1 MLRTKARILRTYTK
15 VRTLEEVIS
24 HVKPGQRIFAGGF
37 GACGVPNGLLQEIAR
52 RKIGGIKLCAT
63 TSSIRGYG
71 ANKLLEDG
79 LVSELT
85 LSYTG
90 NSKVIDDLYF
100 SGRLALNL
108 VPQGSFAEKFRT
120 AGKGMPA
127 FWTATGANTLV
138 EQGGHI
144 IKYKE
149 GTLEPEIISAPK
161 SSYTFNQRKYIME
174 ESLWGDVALI
184 KAQRADTSGN
194 LEYKMTARNYNA
206 DMATA
211 ASYVIAEVEEIVEV
225 GQLDP
230 DKIHTPG
237 VYVDAIVKVDNP
249 LKPIEI
255 LANSDEYGNP
265 IIKGKFGA
273 SREKIARRV
282 AKEVKEGDF
291 INLGIGIPTLV
302 PTYIP
307 KDIFYEIHSENG
319 VLGVDGYPLVGEQDP
334 DLINAGKE
342 TISIK
347 GYASFFSSSDS
358 FGIIRGG
365 HLNMTVLGA
374 MQVSKYG
381 DIANWIIPGK
391 VVKGMGGAMD
401 LVNCNSKVVVAMEHV
416 TNKGQPKIFD
426 ECTLPLTGKGCVS
439 LIVTDL
445 AVFDYSSGSLT
456 LKEIAVGHTLDE
468 VKEKT
473 ACSFECYPFI
483 STF

>member
-1 MLRTKARILRTYTK
+1 
-15 VRTLEEVIS
+15 VRTIEDAIS
-24 HVKPGQRIFAGGF
+24 HVKPGQHILAGGF
-37 GACGVPNGLLQEIAR
+37 GACGAPDGLIQEIAKR
-52 RKIGGIKLCAT
+52 RIGDLKLTAT
-63 TSSIRGYG
+63 TSSIPGY
-71 ANKLLEDG
+71 ATNKLLEEG
-79 LVSELT
+79 LVKELT

-90 NSKVIDDLYF
+90 NSKVIDKLYF
-100 SGRLALNL
+100 SGELALNL

-144 IKYKE
+144 IKYKK
-149 GTLEPEIISAPK
+149 GTLEPEILSEPK
-161 SSYTFNQRKYIME
+161 ASYTFNGRKYIME
-174 ESLWGDVALI
+174 ESITGDVALI
-184 KAQRADTSGN
+184 KAFRADTAGN
-194 LEYKMTARNYNA
+194 LQYRQTARNYNP

-211 ASYVIAEVEEIVEV
+211 ARFVIAEVEEIVEV

-237 VYVDAIVKVDNP
+237 IFVDAVVLNERP
-249 LKPIEI
+249 NKPIEI

-265 IIKGKFGA
+265 IIKGKF
-273 SREKIARRV
+273 SDQREKIARRV
-282 AKEVKEGDF
+282 AKEVREGDF

-302 PTYIP
+302 PTYIS

-319 VLGVDGYPLVGEQDP
+319 VLGVDGYPLVGKQDP

-347 GYASFFSSSDS
+347 NYASYFSSSDS

-365 HLNMTVLGA
+365 HLDMTVLGA
-374 MQVSKYG
+374 MQVSKNG

-416 TNKGQPKIFD
+416 TNKGKHKIFD

-445 AVFDYSSGSLT
+445 AVFDFSSGSLT
-456 LKEIAVGHTLDE
+456 LKEIAKGHTLDE
-468 VKEKT
+468 IKEKT
-473 ACSFECYPFI
+473 GCSFECYSQI
-483 STF
+483 GTF